1 MRGQKVSL
9 HTSLSEI
16 LRNSDLTNRS
26 FDENEKQEEEIEKML
41 LEKAKRKPYEE
52 SKKRFRASRGYS
64 EKEFDSIIKKNK
76 MGHVYSSHKEV
87 AEKDPAPLGIPIGDY
102 IYYGPGPRRDYVPNP
117 FIVYPKEKEE
127 EKEEKYKIVR
137 TKVKPYKDKTLCSSI
152 FKILS
157 KVKDPLHV
165 SAIIEALQKADS
177 INSETHHSYAI
188 VYRTL
193 TRNHAIFT
201 RVSRA
206 TFKLRKGFIPHNK
219 PAPIARQE
227 DENDAEDSASLQ
239 SLVID
244 AFRNLPPDN
253 QSSPADVFQ
262 LLKDMGFNR
271 PYKSIYEA
279 MQSASF
285 SRDNAVYSLVK

>member
-41 LEKAKRKPYEE
+41 LEKARRKPYEE
-52 SKKRFRASRGYS
+52 SKKRFRESRGYS

-76 MGHVYSSHKEV
+76 KGHVYSSHKEV
-87 AEKDPAPLGIPIGDY
+87 VEKDPAPLGIPIGDY

-117 FIVYPKEKEE
+117 FIVFPKKEEKEE
-127 EKEEKYKIVR
+127 EYKIVR
-137 TKVKPYKDKTLCSSI
+137 TKGKYQDKTLCSSI

-157 KVKDPLHV
+157 KAKEPLHV
-165 SAIIEALQKADS
+165 SAIIETLKKTDS
-177 INSETHHSYAI
+177 INSGSHHSYAI

-219 PAPIARQE
+219 PAPIAR
-227 DENDAEDSASLQ
+227 DEGENEAEDSASLQ

-244 AFRNLPPDN
+244 AFKNLPPDN

-279 MQSASF
+279 MQSAAF
-285 SRDNAVYSLVK
+285 SRENAVYSLVK